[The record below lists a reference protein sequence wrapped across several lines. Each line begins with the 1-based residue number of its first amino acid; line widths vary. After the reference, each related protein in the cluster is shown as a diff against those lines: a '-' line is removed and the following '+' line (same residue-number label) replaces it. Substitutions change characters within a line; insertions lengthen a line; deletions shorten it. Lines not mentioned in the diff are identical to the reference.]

1 MKLSKIKV
9 NFLISIALLLL
20 VIILTYKSRTTEIPD
35 LVADYDPWWFYRHAK
50 EILDNNLKPPKWDIL
65 SFFPPGRPF
74 PSSSGWLYTIILFYK
89 LLNVF
94 TEITFMKAAIL
105 SPAIMAS
112 LSVIPAYF
120 LGKELS
126 NEWGGLA
133 TAIFAVMTPVF
144 VSVSLAGYLDTDVV
158 VVFYSYLC
166 VYSIFLAMKNPK
178 WYSIAFAVISNLLF
192 VYSWWFGWYVILFF
206 SLLLPLYVL
215 QNIIKNY
222 KKNKL
227 KINVKEMWT
236 ELKKPLLPLLMIVL
250 ITNII
255 GTIIGLG
262 NVGIFILTASGFRL
276 GKGVIVNVSV
286 AELQP
291 VDVLT
296 KSGFNSVI
304 QRIGTIPSYFMLI
317 GLPLLVAYKLY
328 KKERPNIEEIFL
340 FIWALVTFYIILNG
354 VRFALLFSVAV
365 AASAGYVIGSIISY
379 VKNKELLVKSTVLGL
394 LAFLVL
400 LYTSQ
405 TLAYS
410 MNSGGYDISSNWIGM
425 LDWLKNNADK
435 NALVATWWDPG
446 HIIAGYTGLK
456 VHGDGAHC
464 GPTECIPYNH
474 NNRIQDM
481 GKIMSTNDEKEAIE
495 ILKKY
500 SQLKPEDCQKIKDV
514 YGNIVPKEACDKISE
529 IYFVS
534 SSDLI
539 GKFTWMNYFGGFRVP
554 VTSREDFLKNP
565 GSCCASTPKTEEGQ
579 VSCGEFA
586 YQERGVWVWCPWVLN
601 LQRDQDGKPV
611 IMTDKDGNNVITYE
625 YGGSGLKFSIIQKNN
640 TLIPIY
646 NNRFV
651 ITNIMFFNDKG
662 QVQFLDLSE
671 YPTKL
676 EKIDGLIWIQPGFE
690 NAIYFAPQIKDS
702 IFVRT
707 FFFSGS
713 GLSNFEMVYS
723 NSEIKLFKVNIN

>member
-1 MKLSKIKV
+1 MKLPKIKI
-9 NFLISIALLLL
+9 NFLLST
-20 VIILTYKSRTTEIPD
+20 IILLTVVFLAYKSRTAQVPD

-74 PSSSGWLYTIILFYK
+74 PSSSGWLYSIILFYK
-89 LLNVF
+89 IIGIF
-94 TEITFMKAAIL
+94 TDITFMKAAIL
-105 SPAIMAS
+105 SPAIMAAI
-112 LSVIPAYF
+112 SVIPAYL

-166 VYSIFLAMKNPK
+166 VYTIFLAIKKPK
-178 WYSIAFAVISNLLF
+178 WYFISLAVISNLLF
-192 VYSWWFGWYVILFF
+192 VFSWWFGWYIILFF
-206 SLLLPLYVL
+206 STLIPILVL
-215 QNIIKNY
+215 HYIIKNY
-222 KKNKL
+222 KKNKFKVNL
-227 KINVKEMWT
+227 KEMWNN
-236 ELKKPLLPLLMIVL
+236 LKNPLLPLIIIILV
-250 ITNII
+250 TNVI
-255 GTIIGLG
+255 GTVIGLG
-262 NVGIFILTASGFRL
+262 NAWVFILTASGFRL

-296 KSGFNSVI
+296 KSGFNSII

-317 GLPLLVAYKLY
+317 GLPILVSYKLY
-328 KKERPNIEEIFL
+328 KKEWPNIEEIFL
-340 FIWALVTFYIILNG
+340 FLWALITFYIILNG

-365 AASAGYVIGSIISY
+365 AASAGYVIGNIINY
-379 VKNKELLVKSTVLGL
+379 MKNKDVLLRSTIFGL
-394 LAFLVL
+394 LAFLIL

-435 NALVATWWDPG
+435 KSLVATWWDPG
-446 HIIAGYTGLK
+446 HIIAGYTGLR

-474 NNRIQDM
+474 NDRIQDM
-481 GKIMSTNDEKEAIE
+481 GKIMSTNDEDEAE
-495 ILKKY
+495 RILSKY
-500 SQLKPEDCQKIKDV
+500 AQLKPEDCQKAKNVYGDILPKEGCEKISDV
-514 YGNIVPKEACDKISE
+514 YFI
-529 IYFVS
+529 S

-539 GKFTWMNYFGGFRVP
+539 GKFTWMNYFGGFRAP
-554 VTSREDFLKNP
+554 IASRDDLLKNP
-565 GSCCASTPKTEEGQ
+565 GSCCASTPKTETGQ
-579 VSCGEFA
+579 ISCGEFA

-601 LQRDQDGKPV
+601 LQRDSSGKPTL
-611 IMTDKDGNNVITYE
+611 MTDKDGNTVFSYE
-625 YGGSGLKFSIIQKNN
+625 YAGSGLKFSMIQRNN
-640 TLIPIY
+640 TLIPVY
-646 NNRFV
+646 NNKF
-651 ITNIMFFNDKG
+651 IINNLMFFNENG
-662 QVQFLDLSE
+662 QIQLIDLSD

-676 EKIDGLIWIQPGFE
+676 EKIDGLIWIEPSFE
-690 NAIYFAPQIKDS
+690 NAIYFSPQIKDS
-702 IFVRT
+702 IFVKT
-707 FFFSGS
+707 FFFNGK
-713 GLSNFEMVYS
+713 GLDNFQLVYS
-723 NSEIKLFKVNIN
+723 NPEIKLYKVNVN